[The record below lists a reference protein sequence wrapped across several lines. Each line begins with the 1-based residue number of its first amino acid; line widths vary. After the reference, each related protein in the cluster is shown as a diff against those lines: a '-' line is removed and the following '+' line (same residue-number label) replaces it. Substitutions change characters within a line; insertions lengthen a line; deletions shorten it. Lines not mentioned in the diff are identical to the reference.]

1 MLNAKLKGWLFAA
14 LSSSLS
20 SVAWSQIVQLDSVVA
35 IVDEDIILASEVRE
49 RVEQVKATAAQR
61 NMTLPDD
68 ETVVQETLDRLIL
81 ESIQLQLADR
91 YGVRVPDAQLDQ
103 SMARI
108 AAQNRL
114 TLEQF
119 RDALI
124 QNGQNYV
131 EMREGLRDE
140 LAIQRVQQGSVMR
153 DINITEK
160 EIDNFMATEEGIAL
174 TEPEYRVV
182 QALLPIPRSDSAEL
196 RTAKEDYVDGV
207 HANILAGADF
217 SEAGLRDELAI
228 QRVQQGSVMRDIN
241 ITEKEIDNFMA
252 TEEGIALTEPEYR
265 VVQALLPIPRSD
277 SAELRTAKED
287 YVDGVLANILAGAD
301 FSEAVS
307 VQEPY
312 TFQGGDLGWRK
323 LSDIPSMFA
332 DILPSLNAG
341 DTGKVQSNSG
351 LHLVHLAEARGLERL
366 VEQTNVRHILVTPNE
381 VLDDEA
387 ARNFV
392 LGLKERVNSGED
404 FADLAA
410 EHSDDIG
417 SAQEGGELGWTN
429 PGQMVPEFEAAMAS
443 AEIGV
448 VTEPV
453 RSEFGWHILEVTG
466 RRTENFAEQVRRNQ
480 IANYLREAKYEE
492 ELENWLREIRDE
504 AFVDI
509 K

>member
-1 MLNAKLKGWLFAA
+1 MLNAKQKRWLIAPFISLCTSVGWAQ
-14 LSSSLS
+14 
-20 SVAWSQIVQLDSVVA
+20 VVPLDSVIA
-35 IVDEDIILASEVRE
+35 IVDEDIILASEVGE
-49 RVEQVKATAAQR
+49 RLEQIKASAEQR
-61 NMTLPDD
+61 GIALPDE
-68 ETVVQETLDRLIL
+68 ETVLQETLDRLIL

-108 AAQNRL
+108 AAQNGMA
-114 TLEQF
+114 LEQF
-119 RDALI
+119 RDAL
-124 QNGQNYV
+124 QQTGQSYA
-131 EMREGLRDE
+131 EMRAGLRDE

-153 DINITEK
+153 DISITEK
-160 EIDNFMATEEGIAL
+160 EIDNFMMTEEGIAL

-182 QALLPIPRSDSAEL
+182 QALLPIPRSDTAE
-196 RTAKEDYVDGV
+196 
-207 HANILAGADF
+207 
-217 SEAGLRDELAI
+217 
-228 QRVQQGSVMRDIN
+228 Q
-241 ITEKEIDNFMA
+241 
-252 TEEGIALTEPEYR
+252 
-265 VVQALLPIPRSD
+265 
-277 SAELRTAKED
+277 RTAKED

-332 DILPSLNAG
+332 GIIASLKAG
-341 DTGKVQSNSG
+341 DTGKVQSSSG

-366 VEQTNVRHILVTPNE
+366 IEQTNVRHILVTPNE

-392 LGLKERVNSGED
+392 LGLKERVDSGED
-404 FADLAA
+404 FASLAK

-429 PGQMVPEFEAAMAS
+429 PGQMVPEFETAMAN
-443 AEIGV
+443 AETGV

-466 RRTENFAEQVRRNQ
+466 RRTEDFAEQVRRNQ
-480 IANYLREAKYEE
+480 VANYLREAKYEE
-492 ELENWLREIRDE
+492 ELDSWLRKIRDE

>member
-1 MLNAKLKGWLFAA
+1 MLNAKLKWCLVAPFISIF
-14 LSSSLS
+14 SSIG
-20 SVAWSQIVQLDSVVA
+20 WSQVIPLDSVVA
-35 IVDEDIILASEVRE
+35 IVDEDIILASEVGE
-49 RVEQVKATAAQR
+49 RIKQIRASAEQR
-61 NMTLPDD
+61 GLTLPDD
-68 ETVVQETLDRLIL
+68 ETVLQETLDRLIL

-91 YGVRVPDAQLDQ
+91 YGVRIPDAQLDQ

-108 AAQNRL
+108 AAQNGL

-119 RDALI
+119 RDALL
-124 QNGQNYV
+124 QNGQDYV

-140 LAIQRVQQGSVMR
+140 LAIQRVQQGSVMQ

-182 QALLPIPRSDSAEL
+182 QALLPIPRSDSAEQ
-196 RTAKEDYVDGV
+196 RAAKEAY
-207 HANILAGADF
+207 I
-217 SEAGLRDELAI
+217 
-228 QRVQQGSVMRDIN
+228 
-241 ITEKEIDNFMA
+241 
-252 TEEGIALTEPEYR
+252 
-265 VVQALLPIPRSD
+265 
-277 SAELRTAKED
+277 
-287 YVDGVLANILAGAD
+287 DGVLANILAGAD

-332 DILPSLNAG
+332 DILPSLKAG
-341 DTGKVQSNSG
+341 DTGKVESNSG

-404 FADLAA
+404 FADLAK
-410 EHSDDIG
+410 EYSDDIG

>member
-1 MLNAKLKGWLFAA
+1 MLKAKQKRWLIAPFISLCTSVGWAQ
-14 LSSSLS
+14 
-20 SVAWSQIVQLDSVVA
+20 VVPLDSVIA
-35 IVDEDIILASEVRE
+35 IVDEDIILASEVGE
-49 RVEQVKATAAQR
+49 RLEQIKASAEQR
-61 NMTLPDD
+61 GITLPDE
-68 ETVVQETLDRLIL
+68 ETVLQETLDRLIL

-108 AAQNRL
+108 AAQNGM

-119 RDALI
+119 RDAL
-124 QNGQNYV
+124 QQTGQSYA
-131 EMREGLRDE
+131 EMRAGLRDE

-153 DINITEK
+153 DISITEK
-160 EIDNFMATEEGIAL
+160 EIDNFMMTEEGIAL

-182 QALLPIPRSDSAEL
+182 QALLPIPRSDTAE
-196 RTAKEDYVDGV
+196 
-207 HANILAGADF
+207 
-217 SEAGLRDELAI
+217 
-228 QRVQQGSVMRDIN
+228 Q
-241 ITEKEIDNFMA
+241 
-252 TEEGIALTEPEYR
+252 
-265 VVQALLPIPRSD
+265 
-277 SAELRTAKED
+277 RTAKED

-332 DILPSLNAG
+332 GIIPSLKAG
-341 DTGKVQSNSG
+341 DTGKVQSSSG

-366 VEQTNVRHILVTPNE
+366 IEQTNVRHILVTPNE

-392 LGLKERVNSGED
+392 LGLKERIDNGED
-404 FADLAA
+404 FASLAQ

-429 PGQMVPEFEAAMAS
+429 PGQMVPEFETAMAN

-466 RRTENFAEQVRRNQ
+466 RRTEDFAEQVRRNQ
-480 IANYLREAKYEE
+480 VANYLREAKYEE
-492 ELENWLREIRDE
+492 ELDNWLRKIRDE

>member
-1 MLNAKLKGWLFAA
+1 MLNAKQKRWLIAPFISLCTSVGWAQ
-14 LSSSLS
+14 
-20 SVAWSQIVQLDSVVA
+20 VVPLDSVIA
-35 IVDEDIILASEVRE
+35 IVDEDIILASEVGE
-49 RVEQVKATAAQR
+49 RLEQIKASAEQR
-61 NMTLPDD
+61 GITLPDE
-68 ETVVQETLDRLIL
+68 ETVLQETLDRLIL

-108 AAQNRL
+108 AAQNGM

-119 RDALI
+119 RDAL
-124 QNGQNYV
+124 QQTGQSYA
-131 EMREGLRDE
+131 EMRAGLRDE

-153 DINITEK
+153 DISITEK
-160 EIDNFMATEEGIAL
+160 EIDNFMMTEEGIAL

-182 QALLPIPRSDSAEL
+182 QALLPIPRSDTAEQ
-196 RTAKEDYVDGV
+196 RTAKEDYV
-207 HANILAGADF
+207 N
-217 SEAGLRDELAI
+217 
-228 QRVQQGSVMRDIN
+228 
-241 ITEKEIDNFMA
+241 
-252 TEEGIALTEPEYR
+252 
-265 VVQALLPIPRSD
+265 
-277 SAELRTAKED
+277 
-287 YVDGVLANILAGAD
+287 GVLANILAGAD

-332 DILPSLNAG
+332 GIIPSLKAG
-341 DTGKVQSNSG
+341 DTGKVQSSSG

-366 VEQTNVRHILVTPNE
+366 IEQTNVRHILVTPNE

-392 LGLKERVNSGED
+392 LGLKERIDNGED
-404 FADLAA
+404 FASLAQ

-429 PGQMVPEFEAAMAS
+429 PGQMVPEFETAMAN

-466 RRTENFAEQVRRNQ
+466 RRTEDFAEQVRRNQ
-480 IANYLREAKYEE
+480 VANYLREAKYEE
-492 ELENWLREIRDE
+492 ELDNWLRKIRDE

>member
-1 MLNAKLKGWLFAA
+1 MLNAKQKRWLIAPFISLCTSVGWAQ
-14 LSSSLS
+14 
-20 SVAWSQIVQLDSVVA
+20 VVPLDSVIA
-35 IVDEDIILASEVRE
+35 IVDEDIILASEVGE
-49 RVEQVKATAAQR
+49 RLEQIRASAEQR
-61 NMTLPDD
+61 GITLPDE
-68 ETVVQETLDRLIL
+68 ETVLQETLDRLIL

-108 AAQNRL
+108 AAQNGM

-119 RDALI
+119 RDAL
-124 QNGQNYV
+124 QQTGQSYA
-131 EMREGLRDE
+131 EMRAGLRDE

-153 DINITEK
+153 DISITEK
-160 EIDNFMATEEGIAL
+160 EIDNFMMTEEGIAL

-182 QALLPIPRSDSAEL
+182 QALLPIPRSDTAEQ
-196 RTAKEDYVDGV
+196 RTAKEDYV
-207 HANILAGADF
+207 N
-217 SEAGLRDELAI
+217 
-228 QRVQQGSVMRDIN
+228 
-241 ITEKEIDNFMA
+241 
-252 TEEGIALTEPEYR
+252 
-265 VVQALLPIPRSD
+265 
-277 SAELRTAKED
+277 
-287 YVDGVLANILAGAD
+287 GVLANILAGAD

-332 DILPSLNAG
+332 GIIPSLKAG
-341 DTGKVQSNSG
+341 DTGKVQSSSG
-351 LHLVHLAEARGLERL
+351 LHLVQLAEARGLERL
-366 VEQTNVRHILVTPNE
+366 IEQTNVRHILITPNE

-392 LGLKERVNSGED
+392 LGLKERIDNGED
-404 FADLAA
+404 FTSLAQ

-429 PGQMVPEFEAAMAS
+429 PGQMVPEFETAMAN

-466 RRTENFAEQVRRNQ
+466 RRTEDFAEQVRRNQ
-480 IANYLREAKYEE
+480 VANYLREAKYEE
-492 ELENWLREIRDE
+492 ELDNWLRKIRDE

>member
-1 MLNAKLKGWLFAA
+1 MLNAKQKQWLIAPFISLCTSVGWAQ
-14 LSSSLS
+14 
-20 SVAWSQIVQLDSVVA
+20 VVPLDSVIA
-35 IVDEDIILASEVRE
+35 IVDEDIILASEVGE
-49 RVEQVKATAAQR
+49 RLEQIKASAEQR
-61 NMTLPDD
+61 GITLPDE
-68 ETVVQETLDRLIL
+68 ETVLQETLDRLIL

-108 AAQNRL
+108 AAQNGM

-119 RDALI
+119 RDAL
-124 QNGQNYV
+124 QQTGQSYA
-131 EMREGLRDE
+131 EMRAGFRDE

-153 DINITEK
+153 DISITEK
-160 EIDNFMATEEGIAL
+160 EIDNFMMTEEGIAL

-182 QALLPIPRSDSAEL
+182 QALLPIPRSDTAE
-196 RTAKEDYVDGV
+196 
-207 HANILAGADF
+207 
-217 SEAGLRDELAI
+217 
-228 QRVQQGSVMRDIN
+228 Q
-241 ITEKEIDNFMA
+241 
-252 TEEGIALTEPEYR
+252 
-265 VVQALLPIPRSD
+265 
-277 SAELRTAKED
+277 RTAKED

-332 DILPSLNAG
+332 GIIPSLKAG
-341 DTGKVQSNSG
+341 DTGKVQSSSG

-366 VEQTNVRHILVTPNE
+366 IEQTNVRHILVTPNE

-392 LGLKERVNSGED
+392 LGLKERIDNGED
-404 FADLAA
+404 FASLAQ

-429 PGQMVPEFEAAMAS
+429 PGQMVPEFETAMAN

-466 RRTENFAEQVRRNQ
+466 RRTEDFAEQVRRNQ
-480 IANYLREAKYEE
+480 VANYLREAKYEE
-492 ELENWLREIRDE
+492 ELDNWLRKIRDE

>member
-1 MLNAKLKGWLFAA
+1 MLNAKQKRWLIAPFISLCTSVGWAQ
-14 LSSSLS
+14 
-20 SVAWSQIVQLDSVVA
+20 VVPLDSVIA
-35 IVDEDIILASEVRE
+35 IVDEDIILASEVGE
-49 RVEQVKATAAQR
+49 RLEQIKASAEQR
-61 NMTLPDD
+61 GITLPDE
-68 ETVVQETLDRLIL
+68 ETVLQETLDRLIL

-108 AAQNRL
+108 AAQNGMA
-114 TLEQF
+114 LEQF
-119 RDALI
+119 RDAL
-124 QNGQNYV
+124 QQTGQSYA
-131 EMREGLRDE
+131 EMRAGLRDE

-153 DINITEK
+153 DISITEK
-160 EIDNFMATEEGIAL
+160 EIDNFMMTEEGIAL

-182 QALLPIPRSDSAEL
+182 QALLPIPRSDTAE
-196 RTAKEDYVDGV
+196 
-207 HANILAGADF
+207 
-217 SEAGLRDELAI
+217 
-228 QRVQQGSVMRDIN
+228 Q
-241 ITEKEIDNFMA
+241 
-252 TEEGIALTEPEYR
+252 
-265 VVQALLPIPRSD
+265 
-277 SAELRTAKED
+277 RTAKED

-332 DILPSLNAG
+332 GIIPSLKAG
-341 DTGKVQSNSG
+341 DTGKVQSSSG
-351 LHLVHLAEARGLERL
+351 LHLVQLAEARGLERL
-366 VEQTNVRHILVTPNE
+366 IEQTNVRHILITPNE

-392 LGLKERVNSGED
+392 LGLKERIDNGED
-404 FADLAA
+404 FASLAQ

-429 PGQMVPEFEAAMAS
+429 PGQMVPEFETAMAN

-466 RRTENFAEQVRRNQ
+466 RRTEDFAEQVRRNQ
-480 IANYLREAKYEE
+480 VANYLREAKYEE
-492 ELENWLREIRDE
+492 ELDNWLRKIRDE

>member
-1 MLNAKLKGWLFAA
+1 MLNAKQKRWLIAPFISLCTSVGWAQ
-14 LSSSLS
+14 
-20 SVAWSQIVQLDSVVA
+20 VVPLDSVIA
-35 IVDEDIILASEVRE
+35 IVDEDIILASEVGE
-49 RVEQVKATAAQR
+49 RLEQIKASAEQR
-61 NMTLPDD
+61 GITLPDE
-68 ETVVQETLDRLIL
+68 ETVLQETLDRLIL

-108 AAQNRL
+108 AAQNGM

-119 RDALI
+119 RDAL
-124 QNGQNYV
+124 QQTGQSYA
-131 EMREGLRDE
+131 EMRAGLRDE

-153 DINITEK
+153 DISITEK
-160 EIDNFMATEEGIAL
+160 EIDNFMMTEEGIAL

-182 QALLPIPRSDSAEL
+182 QALLPIPRSDTAE
-196 RTAKEDYVDGV
+196 
-207 HANILAGADF
+207 
-217 SEAGLRDELAI
+217 
-228 QRVQQGSVMRDIN
+228 Q
-241 ITEKEIDNFMA
+241 
-252 TEEGIALTEPEYR
+252 
-265 VVQALLPIPRSD
+265 
-277 SAELRTAKED
+277 RTAKED

-332 DILPSLNAG
+332 GIIPSLKAG
-341 DTGKVQSNSG
+341 DTGKVQSSSG

-366 VEQTNVRHILVTPNE
+366 IEQTNVRHILVTPNE

-392 LGLKERVNSGED
+392 LGLKERIDNGED
-404 FADLAA
+404 FASLAQ

-429 PGQMVPEFEAAMAS
+429 PGQMVPEFETAMAN

-466 RRTENFAEQVRRNQ
+466 RRTEDFAEQVRRNQ
-480 IANYLREAKYEE
+480 VANYLREAKYEE
-492 ELENWLREIRDE
+492 ELDNWLRKIRDE

>member
-1 MLNAKLKGWLFAA
+1 MLNAKQKRWLIAPFISLCTSVGWAQ
-14 LSSSLS
+14 
-20 SVAWSQIVQLDSVVA
+20 VVPLDSVIA
-35 IVDEDIILASEVRE
+35 IVDEDIILASEAGE
-49 RVEQVKATAAQR
+49 RLEQIRASAEQR
-61 NMTLPDD
+61 GITLPDE
-68 ETVVQETLDRLIL
+68 ETVLQETLDRLIL

-108 AAQNRL
+108 AAQNGM

-119 RDALI
+119 RDAL
-124 QNGQNYV
+124 QQTGQSYA
-131 EMREGLRDE
+131 EMRAGLRDE

-153 DINITEK
+153 DISITEK
-160 EIDNFMATEEGIAL
+160 EIDNFMMTEEGIAL

-182 QALLPIPRSDSAEL
+182 QALLPIPRSDTAEQ
-196 RTAKEDYVDGV
+196 RTAKEDYV
-207 HANILAGADF
+207 N
-217 SEAGLRDELAI
+217 
-228 QRVQQGSVMRDIN
+228 
-241 ITEKEIDNFMA
+241 
-252 TEEGIALTEPEYR
+252 
-265 VVQALLPIPRSD
+265 
-277 SAELRTAKED
+277 
-287 YVDGVLANILAGAD
+287 GVLANILAGAD

-332 DILPSLNAG
+332 GIIPSLKAG
-341 DTGKVQSNSG
+341 DTGKVQSSSG

-366 VEQTNVRHILVTPNE
+366 IEQTNVRHILITPNE

-392 LGLKERVNSGED
+392 LGLKERIDNGED
-404 FADLAA
+404 FTSLAQ

-429 PGQMVPEFEAAMAS
+429 PGQMVPEFETAMAN

-466 RRTENFAEQVRRNQ
+466 RRTEDFAEQVRRNQ
-480 IANYLREAKYEE
+480 VANYLREAKYEE
-492 ELENWLREIRDE
+492 ELDNWLRKIRDE

>member
-1 MLNAKLKGWLFAA
+1 MLNAKQKRWLIAPFISLCTSVGWAQ
-14 LSSSLS
+14 
-20 SVAWSQIVQLDSVVA
+20 VVPLDSVIA
-35 IVDEDIILASEVRE
+35 IVDEDIILASEVGE
-49 RVEQVKATAAQR
+49 RLEQIKASAEQR
-61 NMTLPDD
+61 GITLPDE
-68 ETVVQETLDRLIL
+68 ETVLQETLDRLIL

-108 AAQNRL
+108 AAQNGM

-119 RDALI
+119 RDAL
-124 QNGQNYV
+124 QQTGQSYA
-131 EMREGLRDE
+131 EMRAGLRDE

-153 DINITEK
+153 DISITEK
-160 EIDNFMATEEGIAL
+160 EIDNFMMTEEGIAL

-182 QALLPIPRSDSAEL
+182 QALLPIPRSDTAEQ
-196 RTAKEDYVDGV
+196 RTAKEDYV
-207 HANILAGADF
+207 N
-217 SEAGLRDELAI
+217 
-228 QRVQQGSVMRDIN
+228 
-241 ITEKEIDNFMA
+241 
-252 TEEGIALTEPEYR
+252 
-265 VVQALLPIPRSD
+265 
-277 SAELRTAKED
+277 
-287 YVDGVLANILAGAD
+287 GVLANILAGAD

-332 DILPSLNAG
+332 GIIPSLKAG
-341 DTGKVQSNSG
+341 DTGKVQSSSG

-366 VEQTNVRHILVTPNE
+366 IEQTNVRHILITPNE

-392 LGLKERVNSGED
+392 LGLKERIDNGED
-404 FADLAA
+404 FASLAQ

-429 PGQMVPEFEAAMAS
+429 PGQMVPEFETAMAN

-466 RRTENFAEQVRRNQ
+466 RRTEDFAEQVRRNQ
-480 IANYLREAKYEE
+480 VANYLREAKYEE
-492 ELENWLREIRDE
+492 ELDNWLRKIRDE

>member
-1 MLNAKLKGWLFAA
+1 MLNAKQKRWLIAPFISLCTSVGWAQ
-14 LSSSLS
+14 
-20 SVAWSQIVQLDSVVA
+20 VVPLDSVIA
-35 IVDEDIILASEVRE
+35 IVDEDIILASEVGE
-49 RVEQVKATAAQR
+49 RLEQIKASAEQR
-61 NMTLPDD
+61 GITLPDE
-68 ETVVQETLDRLIL
+68 ETVLQETLDRLIL

-108 AAQNRL
+108 AAQNGM

-119 RDALI
+119 RDAL
-124 QNGQNYV
+124 QQTGQSYA
-131 EMREGLRDE
+131 EMRAGFRDE

-153 DINITEK
+153 DISITEK
-160 EIDNFMATEEGIAL
+160 EIDNFMMTEEGIAL

-182 QALLPIPRSDSAEL
+182 QALLPIPRSDTAE
-196 RTAKEDYVDGV
+196 
-207 HANILAGADF
+207 
-217 SEAGLRDELAI
+217 
-228 QRVQQGSVMRDIN
+228 Q
-241 ITEKEIDNFMA
+241 
-252 TEEGIALTEPEYR
+252 
-265 VVQALLPIPRSD
+265 
-277 SAELRTAKED
+277 RTAKED

-332 DILPSLNAG
+332 GIIPSLKAG
-341 DTGKVQSNSG
+341 DTGKVQSSSG

-366 VEQTNVRHILVTPNE
+366 IEQTNVRHILVTPNE

-392 LGLKERVNSGED
+392 LGLKERIDNGED
-404 FADLAA
+404 FASLAQ

-429 PGQMVPEFEAAMAS
+429 PGQMVPEFETAMAN

-466 RRTENFAEQVRRNQ
+466 RRTEDFAEQVRRNQ
-480 IANYLREAKYEE
+480 VANYLREAKYEE
-492 ELENWLREIRDE
+492 ELDNWLRKIRDE